1 MYAAVVPSNLD
12 QNEQSV
18 FRPKMPKNPTFWG
31 VHTYR
36 AYIRGG
42 GGGGGGPPPPPPRPN
57 HFHGC

>member
-31 VHTYR
+31 VHTYL
-36 AYIRGG
+36 AYIRS
-42 GGGGGGPPPPPPRPN
+42 PPPPVLTTFMVVRDRDEI
-57 HFHGC
+57 

>member
-31 VHTYR
+31 VHTYL
-36 AYIRGG
+36 AYIRS
-42 GGGGGGPPPPPPRPN
+42 PPVLTTFMVVRDRDEI
-57 HFHGC
+57 

>member
-31 VHTYR
+31 VHTYL
-36 AYIRGG
+36 AYIRSTPA
-42 GGGGGGPPPPPPRPN
+42 PPPPVLTTFMVVRDRDEI
-57 HFHGC
+57 

>member
-31 VHTYR
+31 VHTYL
-36 AYIRGG
+36 AYIRS
-42 GGGGGGPPPPPPRPN
+42 PPPPPPPVLTTFMVVRVRDEI
-57 HFHGC
+57 

>member
-31 VHTYR
+31 VHTYL
-36 AYIRGG
+36 AYIRS
-42 GGGGGGPPPPPPRPN
+42 PPPPRPN